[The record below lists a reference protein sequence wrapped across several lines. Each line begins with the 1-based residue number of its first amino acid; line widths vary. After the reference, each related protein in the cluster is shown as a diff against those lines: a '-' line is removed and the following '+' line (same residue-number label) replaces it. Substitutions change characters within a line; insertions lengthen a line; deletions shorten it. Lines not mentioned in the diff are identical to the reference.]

1 MSYPNLTADRK
12 FKPKSTSTEYTL
24 KPPSLTTTL
33 CSPQPTINFRSKTA
47 FVWCSQRFDTR
58 NRRKLHTACNPDL
71 ANHTTHRA
79 KPATPAHPALC
90 FSIKLS
96 IALPSARR
104 PLLQP
109 VCPLRQSLCHCSA
122 HPALRKLSQTRAA
135 PFGRRLKLEA
145 LAWIAPS

>member
-12 FKPKSTSTEYTL
+12 FKLKSTSTEYTL

-58 NRRKLHTACNPDL
+58 NRRKLHTACHPNL

-79 KPATPAHPALC
+79 KPAKPAHPALC
-90 FSIKLS
+90 LRIKLRG
-96 IALPSARR
+96 ALPSARCCNPVAHSTNR
-104 PLLQP
+104 LVVGVPTLL
-109 VCPLRQSLCHCSA
+109 CASSLNHA
-122 HPALRKLSQTRAA
+122 QIHFGAA
-135 PFGRRLKLEA
+135 
-145 LAWIAPS
+145 